1 MARVVV
7 VLVREEA
14 VSNKVVPLMELSV
27 AAVLAESVEPMS
39 EGSGAVALAALEI
52 RWVAADARRRP
63 DLLHQPGRAEEILLA
78 EGLSAAEAA
87 NNLS

>member
-52 RWVAADARRRP
+52 RWVAAGARHRP
-63 DLLHQPGRAEEILLA
+63 DPHQPGRAEEILLA